1 MPNIKEVLRQSSS
14 MLSKNVRNPKKEA
27 MILLREWIKKDD
39 AFLITHDDFEID
51 DAEGFFEWIKRR
63 AAHTPL
69 EYITKKAS
77 FYSREF
83 HIEEG
88 VLVPRPETEILVDK
102 TAELIQEF
110 GAENIAEIG
119 TGSGVISIMLSLL
132 LPQIKINATDIS
144 PKAIELAKLNA
155 QKFGLENRIKF
166 HLTNYLDGIE
176 PPQILVS
183 NPPYISKKEELEK
196 HVLNEPHSALF
207 GGEEGDEMLK
217 DIILLA
223 KKLGVLALACEMGYD
238 QKESLENFFKENNI
252 TNYSFYQDLSGLDR
266 GFIMKG

>member
-1 MPNIKEVLRQSSS
+1 MSNVKEVLRQSSS
-14 MLSKNVRNPKKEA
+14 MLSKSVRNPKKEA
-27 MILLREWIKKDD
+27 MILLRWWLKKDD
-39 AFLITHDDFEID
+39 AFLITHDDFEVD
-51 DAEGFFEWIKRR
+51 DIEGFFECVRRR

-69 EYITKKAS
+69 EYITKKVS

-83 HIEEG
+83 EIEEG

-102 TAELIQEF
+102 TAELIKEF
-110 GAENIAEIG
+110 GAENVAEIG

-144 PKAIELAKLNA
+144 PKAIELAKVNA
-155 QKFGLENRIKF
+155 QKFGIEDRVKF
-166 HLTNYLDGIE
+166 HLTSYMDGIK

-207 GGEEGDEMLK
+207 GGEQGDEMLK
-217 DIILLA
+217 EIILLA

-238 QKESLENFFKENNI
+238 QKESLESFFKDNEI
-252 TNYSFYQDLSGLDR
+252 KNYSFYQDLSGLDR